1 MFRTRH
7 ASKDTFRGMLPL
19 GDLPGL
25 PSQDVATDPKRY
37 LILLGVGFV
46 IALLGHMTRTK
57 TLIASGIAL
66 IFLATFILP
75 LYFHFSA

>member
-1 MFRTRH
+1 M
-7 ASKDTFRGMLPL
+7 SPL

-57 TLIASGIAL
+57 TLIAAGIAL
-66 IFLATFILP
+66 IFLATFLLP
-75 LYFHFSA
+75 LYFHFTT

>member
-1 MFRTRH
+1 VFRIRH

-66 IFLATFILP
+66 IFLATFVLP
-75 LYFHFSA
+75 LYFHFSG

>member
-1 MFRTRH
+1 
-7 ASKDTFRGMLPL
+7 MLPL

-37 LILLGVGFV
+37 LILLAVGFL
-46 IALLGHMTRTK
+46 IALLGHMTKIK
-57 TLIASGIAL
+57 TLIATGIAL

-75 LYFHFSA
+75 LWFHFTA

>member
-1 MFRTRH
+1 
-7 ASKDTFRGMLPL
+7 MLPRL
-19 GDLPGL
+19 PPAALPGL

-57 TLIASGIAL
+57 TLIAVGIAL
-66 IFLATFILP
+66 IFLATFVLP
-75 LYFHFSA
+75 LYFHFTT

>member
-1 MFRTRH
+1 
-7 ASKDTFRGMLPL
+7 MLPI

-46 IALLGHMTRTK
+46 IAVLGHMTRTK
-57 TLIASGIAL
+57 TLIAAGIAL
-66 IFLATFILP
+66 IFLATFVLP
-75 LYFHFSA
+75 LYFHFTA

>member
-1 MFRTRH
+1 M
-7 ASKDTFRGMLPL
+7 SVL

-37 LILLGVGFV
+37 LILFGVGFV

-57 TLIASGIAL
+57 TLIAAGIGL

-75 LYFHFSA
+75 LYFHFSS

>member
-1 MFRTRH
+1 
-7 ASKDTFRGMLPL
+7 MLPRL
-19 GDLPGL
+19 PPADLPGL

-57 TLIASGIAL
+57 TLIAVGIAL
-66 IFLATFILP
+66 IFLATFVLP
-75 LYFHFSA
+75 LYFHFTT

>member
-1 MFRTRH
+1 MS
-7 ASKDTFRGMLPL
+7 AL

-37 LILLGVGFV
+37 LILFAVGFA

-57 TLIASGIAL
+57 TLIAAGIAL
-66 IFLATFILP
+66 IFLATFLLP
-75 LYFHFSA
+75 LYFHFSS

>member
-1 MFRTRH
+1 
-7 ASKDTFRGMLPL
+7 MLPGPPP

-37 LILLGVGFV
+37 VILLGAGFV
-46 IALLGHMTRTK
+46 IALLGHVTRTK
-57 TLIASGIAL
+57 TLIAAGIAL

-75 LYFHFSA
+75 LYFHFSS

>member
-1 MFRTRH
+1 
-7 ASKDTFRGMLPL
+7 MLPGLPWMGAL

-46 IALLGHMTRTK
+46 IAVIGHATKIK
-57 TLIASGIAL
+57 TLIAAGLGL

-75 LYFHFSA
+75 LYFHFTTS